1 MYRNSRILVFSGFSL
16 RFIDLKYQKT
26 VQYGMTLA
34 KKTILRIWNRAH
46 TFETLLLEFSS
57 VLHMEKIRYEIAA
70 GIYC

>member
-16 RFIDLKYQKT
+16 RFIDLKYQKNSS
-26 VQYGMTLA
+26 VWYDISKEDHLEDLEQSSY
-34 KKTILRIWNRAH
+34 IWDIAIGV
-46 TFETLLLEFSS
+46 SS